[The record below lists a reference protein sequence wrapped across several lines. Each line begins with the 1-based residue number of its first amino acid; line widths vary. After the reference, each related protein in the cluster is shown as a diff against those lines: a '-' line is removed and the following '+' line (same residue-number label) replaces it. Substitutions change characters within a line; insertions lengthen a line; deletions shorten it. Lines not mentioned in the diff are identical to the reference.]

1 MENKVFTVQ
10 ISSTSKKEKEFKSNR
25 PTAYIVPASE
35 DDKNKMIEFG
45 LNPYTSADDETFFIM
60 KTSAKIRLYMG
71 VGENDYVELD
81 GTVEGDLFKT
91 KPNETVKINVIVGE
105 NKGNKFYRLQSILDT
120 DNAITK
126 IESENPFD

>member
-25 PTAYIVPASE
+25 LTAYIIPASE
-35 DDKNKMIEFG
+35 NDKNKMIEFG

-60 KTSAKIRLYMG
+60 KTSSKIRLYMDNSNG
-71 VGENDYVELD
+71 YVELD

-91 KPNETVKINVIVGE
+91 KPNETVKINVILGE

>member
-25 PTAYIVPASE
+25 LTAYIVPASE
-35 DDKNKMIEFG
+35 NDKNKMIEFG

-60 KTSAKIRLYMG
+60 KTSSKIRLYMDNSNG
-71 VGENDYVELD
+71 YVELD

-91 KPNETVKINVIVGE
+91 KPNETVKINVILGE

-120 DNAITK
+120 DNVITK

>member
-1 MENKVFTVQ
+1 MENKVFTVA

-25 PTAYIVPASE
+25 LTAYIVPADE
-35 DDKNKMIEFG
+35 AEKNKMIEFG

-60 KTSAKIRLYMG
+60 KTSAKIRLYMDNSNG
-71 VGENDYVELD
+71 YVELD
-81 GTVEGDLFKT
+81 GTDQGDLFKT

-105 NKGNKFYRLQSILDT
+105 NKGNRFYRLQSILDT
-120 DNAITK
+120 NNVITK

>member
-10 ISSTSKKEKEFKSNR
+10 ISSTSKKEKEFKSDR
-25 PTAYIVPASE
+25 LTAYIVPANE
-35 DDKNKMIEFG
+35 NEKNKMVEFG
-45 LNPYTSADDETFFIM
+45 LNPYTSSDDEIFFIV
-60 KTSAKIRLYMG
+60 KTSAKIRLYMDNSNG
-71 VGENDYVELD
+71 YVELD
-81 GTVEGDLFKT
+81 GTNQGDLFKT

-120 DNAITK
+120 ENVITK

>member
-1 MENKVFTVQ
+1 MENKVFTVA

-25 PTAYIVPASE
+25 LTAYIVPADE
-35 DDKNKMIEFG
+35 QEKNKMIEFG
-45 LNPYTSADDETFFIM
+45 LNPYTSSDDETFFIM
-60 KTSAKIRLYMG
+60 KTSAKIRLYMDNSNG
-71 VGENDYVELD
+71 YVELD
-81 GTVEGDLFKT
+81 GTDQGDLFKT

-120 DNAITK
+120 DNVITK

>member
-25 PTAYIVPASE
+25 LTAYIVPASE
-35 DDKNKMIEFG
+35 NDKNKMIEFG

-60 KTSAKIRLYMG
+60 KTSSKIRLYMDNSNG
-71 VGENDYVELD
+71 YVELD

-91 KPNETVKINVIVGE
+91 KPNETVKINVILGE

>member
-10 ISSTSKKEKEFKSNR
+10 ISSTSKKEKQFKSDR
-25 PTAYIVPASE
+25 LTAYIVPADE
-35 DDKNKMIEFG
+35 AEKNKMIEFG
-45 LNPYTSADDETFFIM
+45 LNPYTSTDDETFFII
-60 KTSAKIRLYMG
+60 KTSAKIRLYMDNSNG
-71 VGENDYVELD
+71 YVELD
-81 GTVEGDLFKT
+81 GTDQGDLFKT

-120 DNAITK
+120 DNVITK

>member
-25 PTAYIVPASE
+25 LTAYVVPANE
-35 DDKNKMIEFG
+35 EEKNKMIEFG
-45 LNPYTSADDETFFIM
+45 LNPYTSSDDETFFII
-60 KTSAKIRLYMG
+60 KTSSKIRLYMDQSNG
-71 VGENDYVELD
+71 YVELD

-91 KPNETVKINVIVGE
+91 KPNETVKINVILGE

-120 DNAITK
+120 DNVITK

>member
-1 MENKVFTVQ
+1 MENKVFTVA

-25 PTAYIVPASE
+25 LTVYVVPANE
-35 DDKNKMIEFG
+35 NEKNKMVEFG
-45 LNPYTSADDETFFIM
+45 LNPYTSSDNETFFIM
-60 KTSAKIRLYMG
+60 KTSAKIRLYMDNSNG
-71 VGENDYVELD
+71 YVELD
-81 GTVEGDLFKT
+81 GTDQGDLFKT

-120 DNAITK
+120 DNVITK

>member
-10 ISSTSKKEKEFKSNR
+10 ISSTSKKQKEFSSNR
-25 PTAYIVPASE
+25 LTAYIVPADE
-35 DDKNKMIEFG
+35 AEKNKMVEFG
-45 LNPYTSADDETFFIM
+45 LNPYTSANDEVFFIM
-60 KTSAKIRLYMG
+60 KTSAKIRLYMDG
-71 VGENDYVELD
+71 SNGYVELD
-81 GTVEGDLFKT
+81 GTDQGDLFKT

-120 DNAITK
+120 ENVITK

>member
-25 PTAYIVPASE
+25 LTAYIVPASE
-35 DDKNKMIEFG
+35 NDKNKMIEFG

-60 KTSAKIRLYMG
+60 KTSSKIRLYMDNSNG
-71 VGENDYVELD
+71 YVELD

-91 KPNETVKINVIVGE
+91 KPNETVKINVIRGE

-120 DNAITK
+120 DNVITK

>member
-10 ISSTSKKEKEFKSNR
+10 ISSTSKKEKEFKSDR
-25 PTAYIVPASE
+25 LTAYIVPANE
-35 DDKNKMIEFG
+35 NEKNKMVEFG
-45 LNPYTSADDETFFIM
+45 LNPYTSSDDETFFIV
-60 KTSAKIRLYMG
+60 KTSAKIRLYMDNSNG
-71 VGENDYVELD
+71 YVELD
-81 GTVEGDLFKT
+81 GTNQGDLFKT

-120 DNAITK
+120 ENVITK

>member
-1 MENKVFTVQ
+1 MENKVFNVM

-25 PTAYIVPASE
+25 LTAYIVPADE
-35 DDKNKMIEFG
+35 AEKNKMIEFG
-45 LNPYTSADDETFFIM
+45 LNPYTSADDEVFFIM
-60 KTSAKIRLYMG
+60 KTSAKIRLYMDG
-71 VGENDYVELD
+71 SNNFVELD
-81 GTVEGDLFKT
+81 GTEQGDLFKT

-120 DNAITK
+120 NDAITK

>member
-1 MENKVFTVQ
+1 MENKVFTVA

-25 PTAYIVPASE
+25 LTAYIVPANE
-35 DDKNKMIEFG
+35 QEKNKMVEFG
-45 LNPYTSADDETFFIM
+45 LNLYTSSDDETFFIM
-60 KTSAKIRLYMG
+60 KTSAKIRLYMDNSNG
-71 VGENDYVELD
+71 YVELD
-81 GTVEGDLFKT
+81 GTDQGDLFKT

-120 DNAITK
+120 NNVITK

>member
-1 MENKVFTVQ
+1 MENKVFNVM

-25 PTAYIVPASE
+25 LTAYIVPADE
-35 DDKNKMIEFG
+35 AEKNKMIEFG
-45 LNPYTSADDETFFIM
+45 LNPYTSADDEVFFIM
-60 KTSAKIRLYMG
+60 KTSAKIRLYMDG
-71 VGENDYVELD
+71 SNNFVELD
-81 GTVEGDLFKT
+81 GTEQGDLFKT

-120 DNAITK
+120 DDAITK

>member
-1 MENKVFTVQ
+1 MENKVFTVA

-25 PTAYIVPASE
+25 LTAYVVPANE
-35 DDKNKMIEFG
+35 DEKNKMVEFG
-45 LNPYTSADDETFFIM
+45 LNPYTSSDNETFFIM
-60 KTSAKIRLYMG
+60 KTGAKIRLYMDNSNG
-71 VGENDYVELD
+71 YVELD
-81 GTVEGDLFKT
+81 GTDQGDLFKT

-120 DNAITK
+120 ENVITK

>member
-1 MENKVFTVQ
+1 MENQVFTVS

-25 PTAYIVPASE
+25 LTAYIVPASE
-35 DDKNKMIEFG
+35 DEKNKMVEFG
-45 LNPYTSADDETFFIM
+45 LNPYTSTDDETFFIM
-60 KTSAKIRLYMG
+60 KTSAKIRLYMDNSNG
-71 VGENDYVELD
+71 YVELD
-81 GTVEGDLFKT
+81 GTDQGDLFKT

-120 DNAITK
+120 DNVITK

>member
-10 ISSTSKKEKEFKSNR
+10 ISSTSKKEKQFKSDR
-25 PTAYIVPASE
+25 LTAYIVPATE

-60 KTSAKIRLYMG
+60 KTSAKIRLYMDNSNG
-71 VGENDYVELD
+71 YVELD
-81 GTVEGDLFKT
+81 GTDQGDLFKT
-91 KPNETVKINVIVGE
+91 KSNEIVKINVIVGE
-105 NKGNKFYRLQSILDT
+105 NKGNKFYRLQSILDK
-120 DNAITK
+120 NKAITK

>member
-25 PTAYIVPASE
+25 LTAYIVPANE
-35 DDKNKMIEFG
+35 DEKNKMVEFG
-45 LNPYTSADDETFFIM
+45 LNPYTSTDDETFFIM
-60 KTSAKIRLYMG
+60 KTSAKIRLYMDNSNG
-71 VGENDYVELD
+71 YVELD
-81 GTVEGDLFKT
+81 GTDQGDLFKT

-105 NKGNKFYRLQSILDT
+105 NKGNKFYRLQSILDKN
-120 DNAITK
+120 NAITK

>member
-1 MENKVFTVQ
+1 MENKVFNVQ

-25 PTAYIVPASE
+25 LTAYIVPASE
-35 DDKNKMIEFG
+35 NDKNKMIEFG

-60 KTSAKIRLYMG
+60 KTSSKIRLYMDNSNG
-71 VGENDYVELD
+71 YVELD

-91 KPNETVKINVIVGE
+91 KPNETVKINVILGE